1 MWAVGVFLLCVS
13 GAAWLFPRELCK
25 KFLSHSGAG
34 GGTFEQALEDYRPV
48 FK

>member
-13 GAAWLFPRELCK
+13 GAAWLFPYELCK
-25 KFLSHSGAG
+25 KFLNPSGVR
-34 GGTFEQALEDYRPV
+34 GGTFEQALEDNRPV